1 MCVYT
6 GNLLNCS
13 ADVSVTDIGNFT
25 ISINWTQPVCID
37 VMPMH
42 YLVQWAQESTSSFQ
56 NSCVIPMNDNN
67 YTISSL
73 RSDTAYDIFLIA
85 VDECG
90 NMTAGRQTARTLE
103 LNGKCR
109 IGEQL

>member
-1 MCVYT
+1 
-6 GNLLNCS
+6 
-13 ADVSVTDIGNFT
+13 
-25 ISINWTQPVCID
+25 
-37 VMPMH
+37 
-42 YLVQWAQESTSSFQ
+42 
-56 NSCVIPMNDNN
+56 MNDNN

-73 RSDTAYDIFLIA
+73 RSDTAYDIFLVA
-85 VDECG
+85 VDECS